1 VHTPAVENTKL
12 GVPMRNLTVGL
23 APKRF
28 AVGCLVCVLSLAAA
42 LALAE
47 TRAAHDP
54 SRIPGDGWGLDHVL
68 VCLADPQAVKDVF
81 AVKLGFAPHA
91 GIKFPELG
99 LDQATITGG
108 RMSAISVL
116 TQEATLTLHQSFRI
130 ASERYQSLRH
140 CLPPIRT
147 AL

>member
-1 VHTPAVENTKL
+1 MALRETEQ
-12 GVPMRNLTVGL
+12 LTRMIT
-23 APKRF
+23 A
-28 AVGCLVCVLSLAAA
+28 
-42 LALAE
+42 
-47 TRAAHDP
+47 
-54 SRIPGDGWGLDHVL
+54 
-68 VCLADPQAVKDVF
+68 

-91 GIKFPELG
+91 GIKCPELG

-108 RMSAISVL
+108 RMSAMSVL

-140 CLPPIRT
+140 SLPPIRT

>member
-1 VHTPAVENTKL
+1 MILLNDVVEVAT
-12 GVPMRNLTVGL
+12 
-23 APKRF
+23 APHPYAF
-28 AVGCLVCVLSLAAA
+28 PLHAGSCPCL
-42 LALAE
+42 
-47 TRAAHDP
+47 
-54 SRIPGDGWGLDHVL
+54 
-68 VCLADPQAVKDVF
+68 LADPQAVKDVF
-81 AVKLGFAPHA
+81 AVKLGFAPRA

-108 RMSAISVL
+108 RMSAMSVL

-130 ASERYQSLRH
+130 ASERYRSLRH